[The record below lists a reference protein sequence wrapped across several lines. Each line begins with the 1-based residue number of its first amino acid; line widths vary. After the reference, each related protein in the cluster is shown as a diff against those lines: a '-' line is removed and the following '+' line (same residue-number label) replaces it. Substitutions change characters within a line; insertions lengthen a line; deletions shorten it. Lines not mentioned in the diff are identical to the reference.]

1 MTDKDTIGIAS
12 DHAGYE
18 LKGVLKAELASLGFP
33 VLDLGTNSAEA
44 SVDYPDFGRALAEA
58 IKAGK
63 VDGLPELAIDI
74 DGTTVPARYLSGS
87 GSTALVFGYTV
98 QAGQTDVDGI
108 AIAANRHPGI
118 RCGVVHDETSA
129 RLTRQHNDA
138 NVIALGARLTGV
150 EVAKA
155 SLRVFLSTAYEG
167 GRHAQRV
174 AKLA

>member
-18 LKGVLKAELASLGFP
+18 LKGALKAELASLGFP
-33 VLDLGTNSAEA
+33 VLDLGTASAET

-63 VDGLPELAIDI
+63 VARGVLVC
-74 DGTTVPARYLSGS
+74 GTGI
-87 GSTALVFGYTV
+87 
-98 QAGQTDVDGI
+98 GI
-108 AIAANRHPGI
+108 AMAANRHSWI

-138 NVIALGARLTGV
+138 NVMAVGQRLIGV

-155 SLRVFLSTAYEG
+155 SLKVFLSTAYEG

-174 AKLA
+174 AKLS